1 METNRI
7 VIVER
12 FKGTNPD
19 ALSNIAD
26 AITNKLDEGFVLAAQ
41 TLAYYTSPSTGEP
54 TAVTLLTFV
63 K

>member
-1 METNRI
+1 METGR
-7 VIVER
+7 VVVVER
-12 FKGTNPD
+12 FKGTNPE
-19 ALSNIAD
+19 ALSAIAD
-26 AITNKLDEGFVLAAQ
+26 AIADKLNDGFVLAAQ

>member
-26 AITNKLDEGFVLAAQ
+26 AIANKLNEGFVLAAQ
-41 TLAYYTSPSTGEP
+41 TLAYYTSPSTNEP

>member
-12 FKGTNPD
+12 FKGTNPE
-19 ALSNIAD
+19 ALSSIAD
-26 AITNKLDEGFVLAAQ
+26 AIADKLNDGFSFAAQ